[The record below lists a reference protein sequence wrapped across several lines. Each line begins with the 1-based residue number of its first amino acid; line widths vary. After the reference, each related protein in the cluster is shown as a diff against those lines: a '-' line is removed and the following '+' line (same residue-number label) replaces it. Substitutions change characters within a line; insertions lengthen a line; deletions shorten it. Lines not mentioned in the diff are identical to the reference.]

1 MNNWS
6 VIDGYIG
13 LAKQGRR
20 EEGTALYFHKDFT
33 VVEADGLP
41 YAGTYRGAEGFLH
54 LIGKVTQHWSD
65 LEIET
70 LQVIGAPDGDVF
82 AIEMSMK
89 GVSSTS
95 GKSFSTSVC
104 EIWTVKDGRIFSI
117 RPYYWDTRLMAE
129 LV

>member
-1 MNNWS
+1 MSNWA
-6 VIDGYIG
+6 VIDSYLR
-13 LAKQGRR
+13 LARQGER
-20 EEGTALYFHKDFT
+20 EKGTALYFHKDFT

-41 YAGTYRGAEGFLH
+41 YAGTYRGAEGFLE
-54 LIGKVTQHWSD
+54 LIGRVTTQWSN

-70 LQVIGAPDGDVF
+70 LQVIGAPDGEVF
-82 AIEMSMK
+82 AIEMSMT

-104 EIWTVKDGRIFSI
+104 ELWTVKDDKIFSI
-117 RPYYWDTRLMAE
+117 KPYYWDTRRMAE